1 MKLLGSIPTTWDET
15 RILQGK
21 VGEYIVTARKKGDD
35 WYIAA
40 LNNSTPRDITMQL
53 DFLNDGNY
61 KTTICKDG
69 LNAHNYGA
77 DYELIEKT
85 IQKNEPVTIH
95 LAPGGGFI
103 IQLIK
108 NK

>member
-1 MKLLGSIPTTWDET
+1 MQLLGNIPTTWDET
-15 RILQGK
+15 KILQGK
-21 VGEYIVTARKKGDD
+21 VGEYIVTARKKGND

-40 LNNSTPRDITMQL
+40 LNNSVPRDITMQL
-53 DFLNDGNY
+53 DFLIDGNY

-77 DYELIEKT
+77 DYELVEKT
-85 IQKNEPVTIH
+85 FQKNEPVTIH

-103 IQLIK
+103 IRLIK

>member
-1 MKLLGSIPTTWDET
+1 MELLGSIPTTWNET
-15 RILQGK
+15 KILQGK

-35 WYIAA
+35 WYIGA
-40 LNNSTPRDITMQL
+40 LNNSVPRDITLQL

-77 DYELIEKT
+77 DYELIEKMF
-85 IQKNEPVTIH
+85 QKNEAVTIH
-95 LAPGGGFI
+95 LVPGGGFI
-103 IQLIK
+103 MRLIK